1 MGKKII
7 LFLTFFICLNTTG
20 QEVDRA
26 GLLKGTLTIS
36 PGFMLDSKS
45 QPFYFHG
52 ILEFH
57 TSDKVS
63 VVGEGSFY
71 LGDLHD
77 NAIFRYNNSLF
88 AGFNWHPLENGPSDL
103 FFGIQPGVSFTMISD
118 QSTDDRLGVNPVGS
132 LNVGYNYFMNEYF
145 HFFLMSKTILGKHS
159 THKVTSLNEFRISA
173 GLGFSIPVRK

>member
-1 MGKKII
+1 MGKIMI
-7 LFLTFFICLNTTG
+7 LFFTVFICLNTTG
-20 QEVDRA
+20 QEVDRN
-26 GLLKGTLTIS
+26 GLLKGTLTLS

-57 TSDKVS
+57 TSEKVS

-71 LGDLHD
+71 LGDLHED
-77 NAIFRYNNSLF
+77 APFRFNNSLF

-103 FFGIQPGVSFTMISD
+103 FLGVQPGVSFTQLSD
-118 QSTDDRLGVNPVGS
+118 QSSTDRIAINPVAS

-159 THKVTSLNEFRISA
+159 MYTVTSLNEFRISA